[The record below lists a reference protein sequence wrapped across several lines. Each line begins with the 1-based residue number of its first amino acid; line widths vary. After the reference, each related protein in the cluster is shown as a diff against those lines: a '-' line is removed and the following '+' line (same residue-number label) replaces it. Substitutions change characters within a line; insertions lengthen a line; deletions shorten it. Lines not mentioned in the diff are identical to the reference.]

1 MPHDGAK
8 SLRGRVTAGLVTQ
21 TSNKY
26 QINGEISPEIGRSSE
41 QCYDPSDRVK
51 ATQCGHYYASYGCPG
66 SALKERLQE
75 YALLA
80 EIIGGIAIVASL
92 IFVGFQVQQ
101 TAEETALNTRQM
113 QADAYQDLVSQITS
127 MNQLGVTNPRVNVL
141 ANSGT
146 KLEDMNDEERA
157 MVSSLIIMMF
167 RMSDMAYH
175 QFEQG
180 MISEERLISAVGPLS
195 DNICNP
201 IYGTIWGNISKNFVS
216 TYKTFVSN
224 LLNNCI

>member
-1 MPHDGAK
+1 MA
-8 SLRGRVTAGLVTQ
+8 VVAQ
-21 TSNKY
+21 
-26 QINGEISPEIGRSSE
+26 
-41 QCYDPSDRVK
+41 
-51 ATQCGHYYASYGCPG
+51 AM
-66 SALKERLQE
+66 KEKLQE

-92 IFVGFQVQQ
+92 IFVGLQVQQ

-141 ANSGT
+141 VNSGS
-146 KLEDMNDEERA
+146 KLEDMSAEERV
-157 MVSSLIIMMF
+157 MVNSMIIMMF

-175 QFEQG
+175 QYEQG
-180 MISEERLISAVGPLS
+180 MISEERLTSAVGPLS

-201 IYGTIWGNISKNFVS
+201 IYETIWDEISKNFVFS
-216 TYKTFVSN
+216 YRNFVSN
-224 LLNNCI
+224 LLDSCK